1 MLMLF
6 SNMRHDKKWQIR
18 FVACPAEASSQTTAP
33 AAAKFGAG
41 LIKNQLKPYPAKML
55 VRCECSEDPTMGP
68 HKRALAPRTI
78 MINYFTACRS
88 KIWFPSR
95 TEAEKGHPERTVQNS
110 VPIIVFIY
118 HRRPYS
124 RPLHSRILPGS
135 IQGKQNVMKEGG
147 WGENTSP
154 TS

>member
-6 SNMRHDKKWQIR
+6 SNRWRHDKKWQIR

-68 HKRALAPRTI
+68 HKRALGSTDHNDKLFRCSP
-78 MINYFTACRS
+78 
-88 KIWFPSR
+88 
-95 TEAEKGHPERTVQNS
+95 VQNM
-110 VPIIVFIY
+110 VPI
-118 HRRPYS
+118 
-124 RPLHSRILPGS
+124 
-135 IQGKQNVMKEGG
+135 
-147 WGENTSP
+147 EN
-154 TS
+154 